1 MSLNRN
7 NNSAG
12 KTTQRSINISNINRY
27 DLINEDSTPKTSME
41 DRFASEFENDSNN
54 ELKKKL
60 IEKIKIIQRLENDNR
75 NNTDLIRKLRDIID
89 KQNEEIDQLKSQS
102 FVNRNF
108 NYNFNCFMLV
118 LYNFN
123 KLLIGQRLKC
133 LEI

>member
-123 KLLIGQRLKC
+123 KLLI
-133 LEI
+133 

>member
-27 DLINEDSTPKTSME
+27 DLINEDSTPPTSME